1 MRLQI
6 IIGCFL
12 LFLLGLAKL
21 SFSDVALVE
30 TWRGIYSGENKIGYS
45 RIIRKTIDE
54 GEEIIEQSKLR
65 MKLLGSEQDVDVKS
79 KYLLNGIILK
89 SFEFMMN
96 AGLVELKLIGQREG
110 NNFRINM
117 SSVSGTSEFTYPIEE
132 EPVVSPILFKWLV
145 EQNPNVGETYEVL
158 LLDPVSIIFGVEPQK
173 LKATL
178 RVEGQEQVK
187 IPLGNFMTYRIKMN
201 YMDSESTTWI
211 THDGEIV
218 KEVSPLGLVS
228 YKENENGLGN
238 QDLTGFDIIKKTA
251 ISSNVKLK
259 NPRDLILMRIKI
271 EGISKMKGLN
281 VIDNNRQFIRDG
293 IIEIKVSDLSSI
305 NPYEIPYKGDEYRS
319 YTEQSNL
326 IQSRNLAIQN
336 QATDIID
343 HETNS
348 VEAARKINDWVYN
361 YLEKTPTVS
370 IPNALDVLKTR
381 KGDCNEHATLFA
393 ALTRAAGI
401 PTKLALG
408 LVLLDDKFY
417 YHAWNEVFVGKWV
430 AVDPT
435 FGQFP
440 ADASHIKFIEGDLS
454 RSAEILKVVG
464 NINLEVIE
472 AS

>member
-1 MRLQI
+1 
-6 IIGCFL
+6 
-12 LFLLGLAKL
+12 
-21 SFSDVALVE
+21 
-30 TWRGIYSGENKIGYS
+30 
-45 RIIRKTIDE
+45 
-54 GEEIIEQSKLR
+54 
-65 MKLLGSEQDVDVKS
+65 VDVKS
-79 KYLLNGIILK
+79 KYLLNGFILK

-201 YMDSESTTWI
+201 YMDSESITWI

-251 ISSNVKLK
+251 ISSNAKLK

-305 NPYEIPYKGDEYRS
+305 NPYEIPYKGDEYSS

-343 HETNS
+343 NETNS

-393 ALTRAAGI
+393 ALLNSIRYLGFSNPLGEITSRLRMKLPAASCRVSSNLEKVLAGI
-401 PTKLALG
+401 AVSVTYFE
-408 LVLLDDKFY
+408 DK
-417 YHAWNEVFVGKWV
+417 
-430 AVDPT
+430 
-435 FGQFP
+435 
-440 ADASHIKFIEGDLS
+440 I
-454 RSAEILKVVG
+454 
-464 NINLEVIE
+464 
-472 AS
+472 